1 MFKIPEQKRVS
12 PFLGG
17 LKELFSRVMF
27 YAGIINFIL
36 IVVTAYHT
44 SIKDIMPI
52 PFLAFFSILIV
63 GLFIAMIFEYIVVL
77 PSSVAFSNRQ
87 SYKHDNP
94 IRDDMLKILK
104 KLDNIEIETS
114 KRLDSIEI
122 ETSKRLDS
130 IENEIKILKEKD
142 RQ

>member
-114 KRLDSIEI
+114 KRLDSIE
-122 ETSKRLDS
+122 
-130 IENEIKILKEKD
+130 NEIKILKEKD

>member
-1 MFKIPEQKRVS
+1 MFKIPEQKRAH

-27 YAGIINFIL
+27 YAGIINFVL
-36 IVVTAYHT
+36 ISVTAYNT
-44 SIKDIMPI
+44 SIKYVMPI
-52 PFLAFFSILIV
+52 PYLAFFSILMV
-63 GLFIAMIFEYIVVL
+63 GLSIAMIFEYIIVL

-104 KLDNIEIETS
+104 KLDDVS
-114 KRLDSIEI
+114 KRLESM
-122 ETSKRLDS
+122 
-130 IENEIKILKEKD
+130 ENEIKILKENGGK
-142 RQ
+142 

>member
-1 MFKIPEQKRVS
+1 MFKIPEQKKIS

-44 SIKDIMPI
+44 SIKDITTI
-52 PFLAFFSILIV
+52 PFWAFFLTLII
-63 GLFIAMIFEYIVVL
+63 GLFIAMVFEYIIVL
-77 PSSVAFSNRQ
+77 PSSISFSNRQ

-94 IRDDMLKILK
+94 IREDMNKILK
-104 KLDNIEIETS
+104 KLDDIEQKTKKLDDIEQ
-114 KRLDSIEI
+114 KIDG
-122 ETSKRLDS
+122 
-130 IENEIKILKEKD
+130 IENEIKILREKD
-142 RQ
+142 GK

>member
-1 MFKIPEQKRVS
+1 MFRIPEQKRVS

-27 YAGIINFIL
+27 YVGIINFIL

-63 GLFIAMIFEYIVVL
+63 GLFVAMIFEYIIVL

-94 IRDDMLKILK
+94 IKEDMNKILK
-104 KLDNIEIETS
+104 KLDNIEE
-114 KRLDSIEI
+114 
-122 ETSKRLDS
+122 
-130 IENEIKILKEKD
+130 EIKVLKEKD
-142 RQ
+142 RK